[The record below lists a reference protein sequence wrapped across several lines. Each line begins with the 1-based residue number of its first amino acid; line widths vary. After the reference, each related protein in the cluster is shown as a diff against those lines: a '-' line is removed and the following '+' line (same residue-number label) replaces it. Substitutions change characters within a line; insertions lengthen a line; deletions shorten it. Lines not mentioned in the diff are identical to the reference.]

1 MEYNKLFS
9 VYVIHVLFIQV
20 TMTVENPNGLS
31 FDDTDDQF
39 ELKHIPETNIFIIR
53 QRVPST
59 LSSACKC
66 VS

>member
-1 MEYNKLFS
+1 
-9 VYVIHVLFIQV
+9 
-20 TMTVENPNGLS
+20 MTVEKPNGLS

-39 ELKHIPETNIFIIR
+39 ELRPIPETNIFIIR